1 MKRQRGPPG
10 RETTAAE
17 STERRIW
24 YGYGTLGRAEKDPL
38 GMFLQ
43 DVIRIYGE
51 VTVISLPIL
60 LLVHILPAGVWYD
73 ATGAALVAWILMTLV
88 GTLIRGGWVQPLA
101 TDTPGWVTLSPW
113 LLVLRVLYFNVT
125 FVVAAFGGVF
135 LGAALG
141 WTPVSVLWA
150 GAVAILS
157 MLFFPRT
164 GEETASRF
172 GRYY

>member
-1 MKRQRGPPG
+1 MPPR
-10 RETTAAE
+10 REPEAAD

-38 GMFLQ
+38 GMLLQ

-51 VTVISLPIL
+51 VTVLSLPIL
-60 LLVHILPAGVWYD
+60 LLVHILPPGVWYD
-73 ATGAALVAWILMTLV
+73 ATGTALVAWILMTLV

-113 LLVLRVLYFNVT
+113 LLVLRVLYFNGT
-125 FVVAAFGGVF
+125 FVVAAFGGVY

-141 WTPVSVLWA
+141 WAPVGLLWS

-157 MLFFPRT
+157 TLLFPRI
-164 GEETASRF
+164 GEETAIRF